1 MPGAPLLPKSGTHRP
16 GRNGEHASVAA
27 CLAASSALELPAHRS
42 KGRAGVP
49 KASQQGLKVLLRHS
63 RIRQRVRQL
72 ARQIERDYKG
82 QPLHLICIL
91 KGACIFLADL
101 LRELKLPVSVD
112 FIAVSSYG
120 KGSLPSGEVR
130 ITKDLDQSIEGLNV
144 IIVEDILDTGLT
156 LNYLYR
162 ILQSRKPKTLKIAA
176 LLDKPARRIKEVPV
190 DYIGFKIPDAF
201 VVGYGL
207 DYGERY
213 RNLPDVCVVPTVE
226 A

>member
-1 MPGAPLLPKSGTHRP
+1 MGK
-16 GRNGEHASVAA
+16 
-27 CLAASSALELPAHRS
+27 
-42 KGRAGVP
+42 KRAGE
-49 KASQQGLKVLLRHS
+49 KLKVLVRRS
-63 RIRQRVRQL
+63 QIRRRVRML
-72 ARQIERDYKG
+72 ARQIERDFKG
-82 QPLHLICIL
+82 ESVHLVCIL

-101 LRELKLPVSVD
+101 LRELRVPVSVD
-112 FIAVSSYG
+112 FIASSSYG

-130 ITKDLDQSIEGLNV
+130 ITKDLDHSIENLNV

-162 ILQSRKPKTLKIAA
+162 ILQSRKPKRLKIAA

-190 DYIGFKIPDAF
+190 DYIGFKIPDVF

-213 RNLPDVCVVPTVE
+213 RNLPDVCVLPSVKT
-226 A
+226 

>member
-1 MPGAPLLPKSGTHRP
+1 MARSRSDPKLR
-16 GRNGEHASVAA
+16 
-27 CLAASSALELPAHRS
+27 
-42 KGRAGVP
+42 
-49 KASQQGLKVLLRHS
+49 VLLRGS
-63 RIRQRVRQL
+63 EIRRRVRLL

-82 QPLHLICIL
+82 DSLHLICIL

-144 IIVEDILDTGLT
+144 LVVEDILDTGLT
-156 LNYLYR
+156 LNYLFR
-162 ILQSRKPKTLKIAA
+162 ILQSRKPKSLRIAA
-176 LLDKPARRIKEVPV
+176 LLDKPARRVKEVPV
-190 DYIGFKIPDAF
+190 DYIGFKIPDEF

-213 RNLPDVCVVPTVE
+213 RNLPDVCVVPT
-226 A
+226 ATP

>member
-1 MPGAPLLPKSGTHRP
+1 MAKSRK
-16 GRNGEHASVAA
+16 RE
-27 CLAASSALELPAHRS
+27 
-42 KGRAGVP
+42 K
-49 KASQQGLKVLLRHS
+49 LKVLLRKAE
-63 RIRQRVRQL
+63 IRRRVREL
-72 ARQIERDYKG
+72 ARQLERDYEG
-82 QPLHLICIL
+82 ESVHLICIL

-130 ITKDLDQSIEGLNV
+130 ITKDLDASVEGQNV

-162 ILQSRKPKTLKIAA
+162 ILQSRKPKSLKIAA
-176 LLDKPARRIKEVPV
+176 LLDKPARRVKEVPV
-190 DYIGFKIPDAF
+190 DYIGFEIPDQF

-207 DYGERY
+207 DYGENY
-213 RNLPDVCVVPTVE
+213 RNLPDVCVLSLPE
-226 A
+226 S

>member
-1 MPGAPLLPKSGTHRP
+1 
-16 GRNGEHASVAA
+16 
-27 CLAASSALELPAHRS
+27 
-42 KGRAGVP
+42 VP
-49 KASQQGLKVLLRHS
+49 KKRPREHLKVLLRKS
-63 RIRQRVRQL
+63 QIRQKVRQL
-72 ARQIERDYKG
+72 ARQIEHDFHG
-82 QPLHLICIL
+82 EPLHLVCIL

-101 LRELKLPVSVD
+101 LRELELPVSVD

-130 ITKDLDQSIEGLNV
+130 ITKDLDHSIEGLNV

-162 ILQSRKPKTLKIAA
+162 ILQSRKPKALKIAA
-176 LLDKPARRIKEVPV
+176 LLDKPARRLKEVPV
-190 DYIGFKIPDAF
+190 DYVGFKIPDAF

-213 RNLPDVCVVPTVE
+213 RNLPDVCIVPTVE

>member
-1 MPGAPLLPKSGTHRP
+1 MARKRP
-16 GRNGEHASVAA
+16 RED
-27 CLAASSALELPAHRS
+27 
-42 KGRAGVP
+42 
-49 KASQQGLKVLLRHS
+49 LKVLPGRS
-63 RIRQRVRQL
+63 QIRRKARPL
-72 ARQIERDYKG
+72 ARQIGHGCHGE
-82 QPLHLICIL
+82 PLHLVCIL

-101 LRELKLPVSVD
+101 LRELDLPVSVD

-120 KGSLPSGEVR
+120 KGTLPSGEVR
-130 ITKDLDQSIEGLNV
+130 ITKDLDYSIENLNV

-162 ILQSRKPKTLKIAA
+162 ILQSRKPKALKIAA
-176 LLDKPARRIKEVPV
+176 LLDKPARRLKEVPV
-190 DYIGFKIPDAF
+190 AYIGFTVPDAF

-213 RNLPDVCVVPTVE
+213 RNLPDVCILPAVE

>member
-1 MPGAPLLPKSGTHRP
+1 MGKTARK
-16 GRNGEHASVAA
+16 E
-27 CLAASSALELPAHRS
+27 
-42 KGRAGVP
+42 K
-49 KASQQGLKVLLRHS
+49 LKVLLRGGE
-63 RIRQRVRQL
+63 IRRRVKAL
-72 ARQIERDYKG
+72 ARQIERDCKG
-82 QPLHLICIL
+82 EPVHLICIL

-101 LRELKLPVSVD
+101 LRELRLPVSVD

-130 ITKDLDQSIEGLNV
+130 ITKDLDQSIEGMHV

-176 LLDKPARRIKEVPV
+176 LLDKPARRVKDIAV
-190 DYIGFKIPDAF
+190 DYIGFKIPDQF

-207 DYGERY
+207 DYAERY
-213 RNLPDVCVVPTVE
+213 RNLPDVCVIPTAE
-226 A
+226 E

>member
-1 MPGAPLLPKSGTHRP
+1 MARKRP
-16 GRNGEHASVAA
+16 REH
-27 CLAASSALELPAHRS
+27 
-42 KGRAGVP
+42 
-49 KASQQGLKVLLRHS
+49 LKVLLRKS
-63 RIRQRVRQL
+63 QIRQKVRQL
-72 ARQIERDYKG
+72 ARQIERDFKG
-82 QPLHLICIL
+82 EPLHLVCIL

-101 LRELKLPVSVD
+101 LRELDLPVSVD

-130 ITKDLDQSIEGLNV
+130 ITKDLDHSIENLNV

-162 ILQSRKPKTLKIAA
+162 ILQTRKPKSLKIAA

-190 DYIGFKIPDAF
+190 DYVGFKIPDAF

-213 RNLPDVCVVPTVE
+213 RNLPDVCVMPTVE